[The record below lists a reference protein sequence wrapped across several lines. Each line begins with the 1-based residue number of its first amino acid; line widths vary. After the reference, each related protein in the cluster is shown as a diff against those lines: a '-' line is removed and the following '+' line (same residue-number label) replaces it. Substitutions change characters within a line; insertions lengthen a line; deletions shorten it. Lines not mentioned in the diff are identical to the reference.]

1 MSPIISCI
9 QKFVDFHGRSSL
21 VEFWSFFMF
30 LCILQMIGFFIDVSM
45 GYIRYNWIG
54 IFPFCPVMES
64 IRILSLVPFLAV
76 LTRRLHDIGKPTK
89 YIFIFFIP
97 VVGFLVL
104 LPLLIQPS
112 LEDTTPEASSM

>member
-1 MSPIISCI
+1 
-9 QKFVDFHGRSSL
+9 
-21 VEFWSFFMF
+21 
-30 LCILQMIGFFIDVSM
+30 MIGFFIDVSM